1 MRILCAALIAWLAC
15 TFAANCATRHV
26 VVIYDERTAL
36 PGLAAIDASIVRTL
50 TAESSEPVQAYSEGM
65 DLSRFGSA
73 AHLER
78 FRNYLRDKYADRKID
93 VAIAVLSPP
102 LDFLLSD
109 GQPIF
114 PGAAIVFCGI
124 DRRQFG
130 TPSLPPNVTGVLLKR
145 EFAPTL
151 EVALKLH
158 PDTERIV
165 VVAGTSKFDS
175 DLLAQ
180 AQEEFRPY
188 ENRLA
193 FTYLTTLPLSE
204 TLIRLSRLP
213 PRTIALFTTFFR
225 DGAGEAFV
233 AHEVAERVSS
243 AANAPVYG
251 FVDQFLGRGIV
262 GGSLYSLALQG
273 QEAARLALR
282 IMAGT
287 APSELPLQ
295 APASST
301 LMFDWRQLQRWGI
314 SESLLP
320 ANSDVRYR
328 APKVWE
334 EYQSQITLAGIT
346 LVLQA
351 GLIGV
356 LLYENLRRRRAE
368 ARASKLQSD
377 LAHMNRVATA
387 GELTASIAHEIGQ
400 PLTAI
405 AVNSAAGLNRLEQKT
420 PDLEEVKR
428 VLKGIV
434 TATDRAYAVLN
445 NIRAMFRHEPTSRT
459 RVDVADLVQHVLT
472 LTKDKTSSNKVTV
485 KTDFVKRPS
494 PHVLADP
501 VQLQQV
507 VLNLIMNAVEAM
519 SSPAVQ
525 LRELQLS
532 TEIDPADH
540 VLITIADTGPGIDP
554 SVADKIFDPF
564 FTTKSGGMGIGLSI
578 CKSIIAAH
586 QGRLIVTP
594 GNPTGTV
601 FQISLPNADARADER
616 DRA

>member
-1 MRILCAALIAWLAC
+1 
-15 TFAANCATRHV
+15 
-26 VVIYDERTAL
+26 
-36 PGLAAIDASIVRTL
+36 
-50 TAESSEPVQAYSEGM
+50 
-65 DLSRFGSA
+65 
-73 AHLER
+73 
-78 FRNYLRDKYADRKID
+78 
-93 VAIAVLSPP
+93 
-102 LDFLLSD
+102 LLSD

-151 EVALKLH
+151 EVALRLH

-204 TLIRLSRLP
+204 TLARLSRLP
-213 PRTIALFTTFFR
+213 RRTIVLFTTFFR

-233 AHEVAERVSS
+233 AHEVVERVSS
-243 AANAPVYG
+243 MASAPVYG

-287 APSELPLQ
+287 APSELPLK

-320 ANSDVRYR
+320 ANSEVRFR
-328 APKVWE
+328 APTVWD
-334 EYQSQITLAGIT
+334 EYRSQIALIGIA
-346 LVLQA
+346 LVAQA
-351 GLIGV
+351 VLIGV
-356 LLYENLRRRRAE
+356 LLHENLRRRRAE
-368 ARASKLQSD
+368 ASASKLQSD

-387 GELTASIAHEIGQ
+387 GELTASIAHEIRQ

-405 AVNSAAGLNRLEQKT
+405 AMNGAAGLKWLKQKT

-428 VLKGIV
+428 VLEGIV
-434 TATDRAYAVLN
+434 SATDRADAVLD
-445 NIRAMFRHEPTSRT
+445 NIRAMFRHEPTSRI
-459 RVDVADLVQHVLT
+459 RVDVADLVQQVLM
-472 LTKDKTSSNKVTV
+472 LTMHQISLNKVTV
-485 KTDFVKRPS
+485 KTDFVKKPS

-507 VLNLIMNAVEAM
+507 VLNLILNAVEAM

-525 LRELQLS
+525 VRELRLS
-532 TEIDPADH
+532 TGIDPADH

-554 SVADKIFDPF
+554 SVADKIFTPF

-594 GNPTGTV
+594 GNPSGTV
-601 FQISLPNADARADER
+601 FQISLPNVDARADER